1 MAAPT
6 GESIATCLRLGKSLG
21 LARQGRLREAQQL
34 LAAEGTLPDSSL
46 ELHALASLATGDG
59 DYARAQRLWRLLLQR
74 EPGHAEAK
82 RMIDA
87 IELWITR
94 PAWMNYLPIGAALAS
109 VMLVLGV
116 IAFAMTGKEPE
127 PTAKKQPAMPPVQ
140 TAPVYRPAAAPPPA
154 VNFNLPPRQSEKS
167 KQNRTR

>member
-87 IELWITR
+87 IELWTTR
-94 PAWMNYLPIGAALAS
+94 PVWMNYLPIGVTLAG
-109 VMLVLGV
+109 VMLVLG
-116 IAFAMTGKEPE
+116 IAAWMMTDTTE
-127 PTAKKQPAMPPVQ
+127 PTAAKKPTERPVQ
-140 TAPVYRPAAAPPPA
+140 IVPAYTPSAPPPT
-154 VNFNLPPRQSEKS
+154 VNFSAPSRPAEKP
-167 KQNRTR
+167 KQNRNR

>member
-34 LAAEGTLPDSSL
+34 LAAEGTLPESSL

-94 PAWMNYLPIGAALAS
+94 PSWMNYLPIFGILAS
-109 VMLVLGV
+109 VVLVLGTV
-116 IAFAMTGKEPE
+116 AWMMTD
-127 PTAKKQPAMPPVQ
+127 TAQPATPAKQPAP
-140 TAPVYRPAAAPPPA
+140 RPAQVAPAYTPSAPPPT
-154 VNFNLPPRQSEKS
+154 VNFSSPPRKTEQPGR
-167 KQNRTR
+167 NRTR

>member
-6 GESIATCLRLGKSLG
+6 AESIATCLRLGKSLG

-34 LAAEGTLPDSSL
+34 LAAEGTLPESSL

-87 IELWITR
+87 IELWTTR
-94 PAWMNYLPIGAALAS
+94 PVWMNYLPIGATLAG
-109 VMLVLGV
+109 VMLLIGL
-116 IAFAMTGKEPE
+116 IAWMMTDSEPA
-127 PTAKKQPAMPPVQ
+127 PAAKPPAPSPVQ
-140 TAPVYRPAAAPPPA
+140 STPAYTPSAPPPP
-154 VNFNLPPRQSEKS
+154 VNFSVPARPAEQPRR
-167 KQNRTR
+167 NRTR